1 MAPWAEN
8 MCPSGPDRQP
18 PVPRLTWQPG
28 ERFERALVFANRA
41 HAGQP
46 RKSGGETAIPYISH
60 LLGVCSLV
68 IEAGGSEDEAIAALL
83 HDAAEDQ
90 GGEEMLDRIEAEF
103 GPDVRRVVDACSDT
117 LEQPK
122 PPWRARKEDYIAKLA
137 SKRDDELLV
146 SLADKVHNARAILFD
161 YRAVGEAVF
170 DRFRASRD
178 ETLWYYQ
185 ELADGFAERVPGPLA
200 DELARVVR
208 DLRREVEAPG

>member
-1 MAPWAEN
+1 LTIEVALGDAHRARRVQN
-8 MCPSGPDRQP
+8 MCHSGRDRQP

-28 ERFERALVFANRA
+28 ERFERALVFADRA

-122 PPWRARKEDYIAKLA
+122 PPWRARKESYIAKLA
-137 SKRDDELLV
+137 SKRDDELRV
-146 SLADKVHNARAILFD
+146 SLADKVHNAERSCSTTEHLG
-161 YRAVGEAVF
+161 RQSST
-170 DRFRASRD
+170 ASKPAATRHSGTTRSSRMRSPSD
-178 ETLWYYQ
+178 SRGHSPTS
-185 ELADGFAERVPGPLA
+185 
-200 DELARVVR
+200 
-208 DLRREVEAPG
+208 LRG

>member
-1 MAPWAEN
+1 MRTGLDGSRTCATPAVIDSLR
-8 MCPSGPDRQP
+8 CRG
-18 PVPRLTWQPG
+18 LPG
-28 ERFERALVFANRA
+28 SQGNASSARSYSPTEPMRASRA
-41 HAGQP
+41 RA
-46 RKSGGETAIPYISH
+46 GGETAIPYISH

-137 SKRDDELLV
+137 SKRDDELRV
-146 SLADKVHNARAILFD
+146 SLADKVHNAERSCSTTEHLG
-161 YRAVGEAVF
+161 RQSST
-170 DRFRASRD
+170 ASKPAATRHSGTTRSSRMRSPSD
-178 ETLWYYQ
+178 SRGHSPTS
-185 ELADGFAERVPGPLA
+185 
-200 DELARVVR
+200 
-208 DLRREVEAPG
+208 LRG